1 MQTSDDSCRSSEV
14 VHRQVNPGF
23 VQLISELQQELRA
36 YLFLTVDV
44 ACVGQAASACRE
56 LRAAIWEDAAFWR
69 VYAAVCLQGTPQQ
82 EKSATLR
89 DLFRRWLFHL
99 EGAWA
104 KHYAEFAARE
114 ARSEFGKDYLALLT
128 DAKHIVSGLMPSD
141 CSLQVGEFVELLC
154 SLLAEYSPGQLD
166 ERSMAEGLVAKVE
179 DRANIFSSAQL
190 RRVLATYE
198 ESLERAVLE
207 QHTQATGEALVEPP
221 PWSSWQAWEL
231 EEDADSDES
240 TPGMEQ
246 EEDDEPNFAE
256 WPQEEPI
263 G

>member
-1 MQTSDDSCRSSEV
+1 MRTSEDPVQKDEV
-14 VHRQVNPGF
+14 VPRQAKPGL
-23 VQLISELQQELRA
+23 VELISELQQELRA

-69 VYAAVCLQGTPQQ
+69 VYAAVCLQGQPQQ

-104 KHYAEFAARE
+104 QDYAEFAARE
-114 ARSEFGKDYLALLT
+114 GRSEFGKDYLALLT
-128 DAKHIVSGLMPSD
+128 DAKHIVSGLMPCD
-141 CSLQVGEFVELLC
+141 GPGQVEEFVELLC
-154 SLLAEYSPGQLD
+154 SLLAEYSPCQMD

-179 DRANIFSSAQL
+179 DRGDIFSSMQL
-190 RRVLATYE
+190 QRVLSTYE
-198 ESLERAVLE
+198 ESLERAALE
-207 QHTQATGEALVEPP
+207 QHSQATGEALVDPP
-221 PWSSWQAWEL
+221 PWSAWQAWDL
-231 EEDADSDES
+231 EEEDSDES
-240 TPGMEQ
+240 IPGMDQ
-246 EEDDEPNFAE
+246 DEEEEPSFTE

-263 G
+263 E